1 VRAALTGALVFALGA
16 VGAAAATAPM
26 SPSTRL
32 PRAVFDVIPPE
43 SRVAG
48 PPGRMRVVE
57 HRCRP
62 GRVDWARRRI
72 VDIAVQEWAV
82 FGLQTID
89 ATRVRTRV
97 LPEGLVDD
105 AVNPALA
112 RPQQDRPL
120 LRIGRWEGDRR
131 LAATIAGYWSAT
143 PDGRAVLARQ
153 NRQWRDGEGEIS
165 WVQPWSAAFVS
176 WVMCE
181 AGLDQFAVFA
191 RDISHRVYIDQAI
204 RARDGQAPEAAY
216 VAHDPGEA
224 EIVPGDLLCNA
235 RGEARYATLADRRRE
250 LGRYAPT
257 HCDIV
262 VSVQDDRLAVIG
274 GNVIN
279 GVSLTLLPLVREPGR
294 FPRPAGAQDLD
305 GARTL
310 FAHLQLQAA
319 PIAGD
324 ALAVSPTLRAL
335 TAGAATPTSEPE
347 SSPDD
352 AEEGDA
358 P

>member
-1 VRAALTGALVFALGA
+1 VRRIVITLLAAL
-16 VGAAAATAPM
+16 AAAPAEAQG
-26 SPSTRL
+26 SPGARL
-32 PRAVFDVIPPE
+32 PREVFDVIPPAA
-43 SRVAG
+43 RVQGA
-48 PPGRMRVVE
+48 PGRMRVLQTL
-57 HRCRP
+57 CRP

-82 FGLQTID
+82 FGFQTID
-89 ATRVRTRV
+89 ATQVRTRL
-97 LPEGLVDD
+97 LPDGVVADV
-105 AVNPALA
+105 ANPPLA

-120 LRIGRWEGDRR
+120 MRIGRWEGDRR

-143 PDGRAVLARQ
+143 PDGGQVLARQ
-153 NRQWRDGEGEIS
+153 NRQWRDGEGEIN

-181 AGLDQFAVFA
+181 AGLDQPAAFA

-216 VAHDPGEA
+216 VAHDPGEV

-279 GVSLTLLPLVREPGR
+279 GVSLTLLPLVREPER
-294 FPRPAGAQDLD
+294 FPRPVGAQDLE

-310 FAHLQLQAA
+310 FAHLQLQAP
-319 PIAGD
+319 PIDGD
-324 ALAVSPTLRAL
+324 ALAMSPTLSAL

>member
-1 VRAALTGALVFALGA
+1 MRAAVTAALVFALGA
-16 VGAAAATAPM
+16 VGAAASTAPW

-32 PRAVFDVIPPE
+32 PREVFDVIPPE
-43 SRVAG
+43 TRVAG

-57 HRCRP
+57 RRCRP

-82 FGLQTID
+82 FGFQTVD
-89 ATRVRTRV
+89 ATQVRTRL
-97 LPEGLVDD
+97 LPDGVVPD
-105 AVNPALA
+105 AANPTLA
-112 RPQQDRPL
+112 RPQQGRPL

-143 PDGRAVLARQ
+143 PDGGEVLARQ
-153 NRQWRDGEGEIS
+153 NRQWRDGEGEIN

-181 AGLDQFAVFA
+181 AGLDQPATFA

-216 VAHDPGEA
+216 VAHDPGEV

-274 GNVIN
+274 GNVVN
-279 GVSLTLLPLVREPGR
+279 GVSLTLLPLVRAPGR
-294 FPRPAGAQDLD
+294 FPRPTGAQDLD

-319 PIAGD
+319 PVAGD
-324 ALAVSPTLRAL
+324 AVAMSPTLRAL
-335 TAGAATPTSEPE
+335 TAGAATPTSETP
-347 SSPDD
+347 SSPDE